1 MTDLLHRVPLRVCR
15 RWIAGGVVLSGLL
28 LGMIIAAVG
37 WQGWLLPVRVAESS
51 MEPAFCGDQWLVDCP
66 HCAVRFALD
75 ATSQT
80 GLERVVCASC
90 RDVFDATAH
99 AAFRPGQ
106 RVVIERFRRWGD
118 GPRRWE
124 PWALREPRDR
134 QRLLIKRVVGLPGEQ
149 ISLHAGDVYVDGH
162 IVRKSL
168 GEWHRLA
175 IPVTPPFVEP
185 TEIATSTG
193 SIGWR
198 PDTTDSRWQPR
209 HGEFVFF
216 FDALREA
223 CGTSGS
229 SASHDWLSY
238 DPLAAVT
245 GVPLPADTASRARLS
260 QQFLPVPDLLLRCQ
274 LSAAPTTELAFR
286 LESSDGTW
294 LLTWSIDHRRLE
306 LRRDTM
312 LVVQQRL
319 DVRGAAGEWH
329 VEFGRCDRQ
338 ILFGL
343 GGQQVLAC
351 DFPESDQAAAA
362 EPRWSRLSLGAEHRA
377 CDGSRPAGVARRPL

>member
-1 MTDLLHRVPLRVCR
+1 MTDLLHCVPLRACR
-15 RWIAGGVVLSGLL
+15 RWIAGGVVLTGLL
-28 LGMIIAAVG
+28 LGALVAAVG
-37 WQGWLLPVRVAESS
+37 WQGWLLPVRVAEAS

-90 RDVFDATAH
+90 RHALDATGR

-106 RVVIERFRRWGD
+106 RVVIQRFRRWGD

-124 PWALREPRDR
+124 VWALRDPRDR

-149 ISLHAGDVYVDGH
+149 VSLRAGDVYVDGH

-168 GEWHRLA
+168 ADWHRLA

-185 TEIATSTG
+185 TEMTSSTG
-193 SIGWR
+193 NVGWR
-198 PDTTDSRWQPR
+198 PETTDSRWQQQR
-209 HGEFVFF
+209 GEFVFA
-216 FDALREA
+216 ALREA
-223 CGTSGS
+223 RGTAGS

-245 GVPLPADTASRARLS
+245 GVPLPADTAGRARLAW
-260 QQFLPVPDLLLRCQ
+260 QFVPEPDLLLRCQ

-294 LLTWSIDHRRLE
+294 MLTWWMDERRLE

-312 LVVQQRL
+312 LVAQQRL
-319 DVRGAAGEWH
+319 DGHGAAGEWR

-343 GGQQVLAC
+343 AGQQVLAC
-351 DFPESDQAAAA
+351 NFPESDRAGAA
-362 EPRWSRLSLGAEHRA
+362 EPRMSRLSVGA
-377 CDGSRPAGVARRPL
+377 ARGA